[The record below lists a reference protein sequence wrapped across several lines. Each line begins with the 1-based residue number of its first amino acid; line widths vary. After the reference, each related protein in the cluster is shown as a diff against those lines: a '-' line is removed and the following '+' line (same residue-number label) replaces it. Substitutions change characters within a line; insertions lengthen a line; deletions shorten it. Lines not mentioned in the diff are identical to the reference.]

1 MVFCKCFFQ
10 KNNIIFLFIFPFFD
24 FNFPFGILYDRE
36 MKKLIERGGET
47 VAESPNYFINLGTVT
62 YAHKAQKILEANSIK
77 SVVGKISDTSGNR
90 GCSYGV
96 YVKSQKKDEATLL
109 LRASSIKIL

>member
-1 MVFCKCFFQ
+1 MA
-10 KNNIIFLFIFPFFD
+10 ITLFD
-24 FNFPFGILYDRE
+24 FKGPFGIIYDR
-36 MKKLIERGGET
+36 KAQKVIERGGET

-62 YAHKAQKILEANSIK
+62 YAHKAQKILEENSIK
-77 SVVGKISDTSGNR
+77 SVVGKISDTISNR